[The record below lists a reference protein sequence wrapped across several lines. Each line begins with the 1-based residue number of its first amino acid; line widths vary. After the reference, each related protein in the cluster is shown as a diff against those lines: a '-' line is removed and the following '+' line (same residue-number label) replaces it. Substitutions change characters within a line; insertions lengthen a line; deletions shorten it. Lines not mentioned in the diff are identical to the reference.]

1 MSTHNPFT
9 IEKTGNLENKRY
21 AGFKESLGNDDKL
34 LLGETGYGYMTGVV
48 VDVISEPDGIFSS
61 YFNET
66 KDDPGNLT
74 LKEEYRSNA
83 TNKDKIELLPKNSI
97 AVYILDNI
105 ESKATGEITLCYP
118 FFPQNFS
125 LPIKPGE
132 HVWIFA
138 EKNRGKSVFY
148 WMCRKT
154 APNQID
160 DVNHTFIDRYIK
172 DRSIFNGNKRVTK
185 DVAESKIYSF
195 HENYANQIYPEDVTL
210 AEIIEGAYATKTET
224 VAEPVPRIKK
234 NCGDVL
240 LQGSNNAYIHLTTEK
255 FTFVEDCNELYPKNT
270 FLASENTNAEEKR
283 IPLSPAIDISVA
295 AFKKD
300 LIEIKDKIA
309 ESPEKPILETENLS
323 VAKNSAGGYEIN
335 KANDNIKESS
345 RYSFSYE
352 NLYNI
357 ENCGGRI
364 YLSNNC
370 KIDDMFG
377 LEITDFENKHG
388 SCLSLYSEHNRLIS
402 SNTVLIANKYSEE
415 NLSYISINEEGK
427 INLGTKSGNS
437 GNGEP
442 GLQPF
447 VKGDDLELF
456 LTEFMQLV
464 GTTFETIG
472 NAMSMAEIAAIPIT
486 SLLTNSPS
494 VISANT
500 QIDTLLNK
508 IENFKSTLI
517 MGE

>member
-9 IEKTGNLENKRY
+9 IEKTGNLENKRH
-21 AGFKESLGNDDKL
+21 AGFKTSLGNDDKL

-48 VDVISEPDGIFSS
+48 VDVISEPSAIFSN
-61 YFNET
+61 YFNEI
-66 KDDPGNLT
+66 KDEPGSLT

-83 TNKDKIELLPKNSI
+83 TNRDKIELLPKNSI

-105 ESKATGEITLCYP
+105 ESRATGEITLCYP

-172 DRSIFNGNKRVTK
+172 DRDIFNNNKRVTK
-185 DVAESKIYSF
+185 DVAESKIYSL
-195 HENYANQIYPEDVTL
+195 HENYTNQIYPEGITL

-224 VAEPVPRIKK
+224 VSEPVPRIKK

-255 FTFVEDCNELYPKNT
+255 FTFVEECNELYPKNT
-270 FLASENTNAEEKR
+270 FLANENTNAEDKR
-283 IPLSPAIDISVA
+283 TPLSPAIDISIA

-309 ESPEKPILETENLS
+309 ELPEEPILETENLS

-352 NLYNI
+352 NLNNI

-377 LEITDFENKHG
+377 LEIADFENKHG
-388 SCLSLYSEHNRLIS
+388 ACLSLYSEHNRLIS
-402 SNTVLIANKYSEE
+402 TNTVLIANKYSEE
-415 NLSYISINEEGK
+415 NLSYIAITEQGK
-427 INLGTKSGNS
+427 INLGTKAGDA
-437 GNGEP
+437 GNGQA
-442 GLQPF
+442 GLQPL

-464 GTTFETIG
+464 GTTFKTIG
-472 NAMSMAEIAAIPIT
+472 TAMSMAEIAAIPIT